1 MRAFGVLIAA
11 LAALI
16 GLWSP
21 SVSAQSYPA
30 RPVHLIV
37 PYPAGGGTDFFARLV
52 GAKMSELIGQPIVVE
67 NKPGAATNLGAEFV
81 AKSAP
86 DGYTILLGDVAT
98 YAANP
103 SLYKKLPYDPEKDF
117 APISLTARFL
127 TVLVVNPT
135 KLNISSVAELIEA
148 ARKAPVS
155 IDIAHA
161 GVGNPFHLAATLFEQ
176 AAGIKLSQ
184 VPYRGAGPAVQ
195 ALVAGEVPLMFVDYA
210 TARAHL
216 ASGALKALAVAA
228 KTTRPELPGVPPV
241 ADAAG
246 LADFEAWP
254 WQGFVAPAKTPA
266 GVIAKLHDTYVAAVS
281 DPVVRQKLVDAG
293 TEPLQSSP
301 QEMAD
306 YRRREAAK
314 WAAVIKAGNL
324 QLD

>member
-1 MRAFGVLIAA
+1 MCAFRFVVAVFIAVA
-11 LAALI
+11 GSSPAA
-16 GLWSP
+16 W
-21 SVSAQSYPA
+21 AQSYPT
-30 RPVHLIV
+30 RPIHLIV

-67 NKPGAATNLGAEFV
+67 NKPGAATNLGADYV
-81 AKSAP
+81 AKSPA

-103 SLYKKLPYDPEKDF
+103 ALYKKLPYDPEKDF

-127 TVLVVNPT
+127 TVLVINPN
-135 KLNISSVAELIEA
+135 KLKVTSVAELIDA
-148 ARKAPVS
+148 ARKAPVT

-195 ALVAGEVPLMFVDYA
+195 ALLAGEVPLMFVDYA
-210 TARAHL
+210 TARSHL
-216 ASGALKALAVAA
+216 ASGTLKALAVAA
-228 KTTRPELPGVPPV
+228 QTSRPELPGVPPV
-241 ADAAG
+241 AEAAG
-246 LADFEAWP
+246 LKEFEAWP
-254 WQGFVAPAKTPA
+254 WQGLVAPAKTPA
-266 GVIAKLHDTYVAAVS
+266 AMIAKLHDTYVAAVN

-293 TEPLQSSP
+293 LEPLQSSP
-301 QEMAD
+301 HEMAEF
-306 YRRREAAK
+306 RRKEAAK
-314 WAAVIKAGNL
+314 WAAVIKAANM